1 MPAPCHISHGD
12 RDRGW
17 GGARAARFPRAP
29 RQLLGEVPRAAG
41 PQLAA
46 CQNQLRR
53 LELRQGPRRWQGR
66 GWHRAGQE
74 PPGPVAAE
82 GAARWL
88 GAHPGRRRG
97 ASHFRNRFA
106 ITQIPSPAGLRVET
120 LGDSSALAYNE
131 LLSKTIIYIWWNL
144 NPGLPTTAN
153 SAALLPLLASARAGA
168 EAAAPCPL
176 PCPHALPAFPAF
188 MHCLHALL
196 VFPAHAACLHA
207 LPAFPARS
215 HCLCSLPTH
224 PARTPCPRALLMH
237 PARTLPTPSPGDGSL
252 PAGPRLPFPLGF
264 NPTRKTQGRLPRSH
278 EVWVQPVAPLGPP
291 RLCGSGAGS
300 LAGAVPAP

>member
-1 MPAPCHISHGD
+1 M
-12 RDRGW
+12 
-17 GGARAARFPRAP
+17 RFPRAP
-29 RQLLGEVPRAAG
+29 RELLGEVPRAAG

-66 GWHRAGQE
+66 GWRGAGQE

-106 ITQIPSPAGLRVET
+106 ITQIPGPAGLRVET

-176 PCPHALPAFPAF
+176 PCLPALPARPARVP
-188 MHCLHALL
+188 CLYALPACASCVPSPRSLPARPACIPCPYTLL
-196 VFPAHAACLHA
+196 VFPAHAPCPYALPACPAHAPCPHPAHA
-207 LPAFPARS
+207 LPGRWVPAR
-215 HCLCSLPTH
+215 
-224 PARTPCPRALLMH
+224 R
-237 PARTLPTPSPGDGSL
+237 SP
-252 PAGPRLPFPLGF
+252 P
-264 NPTRKTQGRLPRSH
+264 
-278 EVWVQPVAPLGPP
+278 
-291 RLCGSGAGS
+291 
-300 LAGAVPAP
+300 AVPIRL

>member
-1 MPAPCHISHGD
+1 M
-12 RDRGW
+12 
-17 GGARAARFPRAP
+17 RFPRAP

-53 LELRQGPRRWQGR
+53 LELRQGPRCWQGR
-66 GWHRAGQE
+66 GWRRAGQE

-82 GAARWL
+82 GAARWH

-106 ITQIPSPAGLRVET
+106 ITQIPGPAGLRVET

-176 PCPHALPAFPAF
+176 PCPLPCPPCPRSLPLCAACMRFLCSQPTQPACTP
-188 MHCLHALL
+188 CLH
-196 VFPAHAACLHA
+196 
-207 LPAFPARS
+207 
-215 HCLCSLPTH
+215 SL
-224 PARTPCPRALLMH
+224 PARTACVPCPRTLPVR
-237 PARTLPTPSPGDGSL
+237 PARVPCSCTLPAPCPRPPREMGPCPQV
-252 PAGPRLPFPLGF
+252 PAC
-264 NPTRKTQGRLPRSH
+264 RSH
-278 EVWVQPVAPLGPP
+278 
-291 RLCGSGAGS
+291 
-300 LAGAVPAP
+300 